1 MGQKPV
7 APEHRVL
14 GVVFALHEAVLDED
28 AEARLEPVANHREQ
42 AEVHHEVA
50 PEGELAPGGDVRA
63 GRGREVER
71 LGEDAPGPGRREVVQ
86 RGHDRERELLDGLGE
101 GVGAR
106 GNVDQRHR
114 EVGGENTPGLL
125 AYVLLSMVSLGL
137 YSYW

>member
-1 MGQKPV
+1 MKLKGI
-7 APEHRVL
+7 
-14 GVVFALHEAVLDED
+14 ALHEAVLDED

-71 LGEDAPGPGRREVVQ
+71 LGEDAPG
-86 RGHDRERELLDGLGE
+86 
-101 GVGAR
+101 
-106 GNVDQRHR
+106 
-114 EVGGENTPGLL
+114 LL
-125 AYVLLSMVSLGL
+125 AYVLLSLVSLGL